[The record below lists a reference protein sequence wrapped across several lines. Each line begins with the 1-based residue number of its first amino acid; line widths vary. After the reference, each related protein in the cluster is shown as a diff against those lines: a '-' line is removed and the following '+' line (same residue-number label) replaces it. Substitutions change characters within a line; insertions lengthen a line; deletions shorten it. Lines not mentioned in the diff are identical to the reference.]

1 MIPSE
6 QLTRTIV
13 SALDDLKAI
22 DIQILD
28 VTHLTSIT
36 DTMIIASGGSDRQV
50 KALARGIVESAR
62 KQHGIKPL
70 GMEGLDEGE
79 WVLVDFGDAIVHL
92 MHPTA
97 RAYYQLDKLWSAD
110 IARQN
115 ATT

>member
-1 MIPSE
+1 MTQSE
-6 QLTRTIV
+6 QLTNTIV
-13 SALDDLKAI
+13 STLDDLKAI
-22 DIQILD
+22 DIQILN
-28 VTHLTSIT
+28 VSHLTSIT

-62 KQHGIKPL
+62 KHGIKPL
-70 GMEGLDEGE
+70 GVEGMDEGE
-79 WVLVDFGDAIVHL
+79 WVLVDFGDAIAHL

-115 ATT
+115 IPG